1 MTTDEIVAEF
11 DRQVENLIERGYPG
25 LAGLRTAA
33 FRRQLAPLR
42 ELASRLEWQNGAA
55 GSDRVPFVIVVGR
68 ELAPTERTIELVE
81 RRGRTA
87 FSMLDPE
94 GLRRFVPIEGAAPP
108 SGSAHLLIDVDLGA
122 DTRNVTPDEALTR
135 IAARDRSPVTIEEGI
150 ALVTHYPEAV
160 ARNAGFSLPGS
171 RCGDRRVTALW
182 ISEGRPKLGWC
193 WAGNPH
199 TWLGSASCAA
209 RAAQTPDRESAP
221 TPR

>member
-11 DRQVENLIERGYPG
+11 DRQVENLIEKGYPG
-25 LAGLRTAA
+25 LAGLRAAA
-33 FRRQLAPLR
+33 FRRRLAPLR
-42 ELASRLEWQNGAA
+42 ELASRLESQDRPP

-68 ELAPTERTIELVE
+68 ELAPAERAIELVE

-87 FSMLDPE
+87 FSVLDPDE
-94 GLRRFVPIEGAAPP
+94 LQRFVPIDGAA
-108 SGSAHLLIDVDLGA
+108 SRGSTHLLIDIDTGA

-135 IAARDRSPVTIEEGI
+135 IVARGRSPLTVEEGI

-160 ARNAGFSLPGS
+160 ARTAGFSLPGS

-199 TWLGSASCAA
+199 TWLGSASCA
-209 RAAQTPDRESAP
+209 DRVGP
-221 TPR
+221 

>member
-11 DRQVENLIERGYPG
+11 DRQAENLIEKGYPG
-25 LAGLRTAA
+25 LAGLRAAA
-33 FRRQLAPLR
+33 FRRRLAPLR
-42 ELASRLEWQNGAA
+42 DLASRLESQDRPA

-68 ELAPTERTIELVE
+68 ELATAERTIELVE

-87 FSMLDPE
+87 FSVLDPDE
-94 GLRRFVPIEGAAPP
+94 LRRFLPIDGATPP
-108 SGSAHLLIDVDLGA
+108 GSAYLVIDVDTGA
-122 DTRNVTPDEALTR
+122 DTRNITPNEALTR
-135 IAARDRSPVTIEEGI
+135 IAARDRSPLTIEEGI
-150 ALVTHYPEAV
+150 ALVTHYPGAV

-199 TWLGSASCAA
+199 TWLGSAACAE
-209 RAAQTPDRESAP
+209 RVGP
-221 TPR
+221 